1 MIIQYDL
8 TITVDL
14 EAKMRAHDA
23 NKTQALIHV
32 TFAKIRNQIS
42 WRHIEQEQV
51 YIYASIIYAAKLD
64 PQRIT
69 NLKHTI
75 FAYIYDLTVSLK

>member
-23 NKTQALIHV
+23 NKTV

-75 FAYIYDLTVSLK
+75 FVYIYDLTVSLK